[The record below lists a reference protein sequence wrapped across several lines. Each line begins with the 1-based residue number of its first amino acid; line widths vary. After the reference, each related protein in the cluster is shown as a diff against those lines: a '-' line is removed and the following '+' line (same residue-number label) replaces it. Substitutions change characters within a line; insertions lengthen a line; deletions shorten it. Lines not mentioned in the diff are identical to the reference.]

1 MDEVSP
7 LEWAVRPFRKYA
19 DFTGRAPRAEYW
31 WFYLATVVIQIPLT
45 IIDERIAEWGP
56 LSSLFSLA
64 ILLPWL
70 AVSVRRLHDID
81 RTGWWLAAFF
91 LPLFVVGMWAALA
104 TGANLQGTGL
114 GPEPTGSI
122 LVGLII
128 AMVVILI
135 LAVVVLV
142 FMVTSGT
149 EGPNRF
155 GPDPYGPDSLEEVFA

>member
-1 MDEVSP
+1 MQDVSP
-7 LEWAVRPFRKYA
+7 LEWAVRPIRKYA

-31 WFYLATVVIQIPLT
+31 WFYLATVVVQIPLSM
-45 IIDERIAEWGP
+45 IDEMLGEWSPFSG
-56 LSSLFSLA
+56 LFSLA

-91 LPLFVVGMWAALA
+91 LPLVVVGVWAAVA
-104 TGANLQGTGL
+104 VGAYLPGTP
-114 GPEPTGSI
+114 PEPTGSM
-122 LVGLII
+122 LVGLIV
-128 AMVVILI
+128 AVVVMLI
-135 LAVVVLV
+135 LAIVMLG

>member
-1 MDEVSP
+1 MLEVSP
-7 LEWAVRPFRKYA
+7 IEWAVRPFRKYA

-31 WFYLATVVIQIPLT
+31 WFYLATVVVQIPLG
-45 IIDERIAEWGP
+45 IIDRAIGGGWNP

-91 LPLFVVGMWAALA
+91 LPFVVIVIWMAAVV
-104 TGANLQGTGL
+104 GANFPGTA
-114 GPEPTGSI
+114 PAPTGSV
-122 LVGLII
+122 LVGMIVAI
-128 AMVVILI
+128 VATLI
-135 LAVVVLV
+135 LAIVMLV
-142 FMVTSGT
+142 FMVTQGT

-155 GPDPYGPDSLEEVFA
+155 GPDPYGPDSLEQVFA